1 MYLYFETL
9 DVEVRSEVA
18 VLPGAIVLSN
28 MGKLR
33 EKISAC
39 FVNTVG
45 FYCIV
50 LGGLTGLFLGAS
62 VVSVIE
68 VLELIILQLKSLCC
82 DRDENK
88 VNNSRADVCKKSRGC
103 ENAEKEGKIQNRSRV
118 QAFESP
124 TPSRKRVNLFY
135 V

>member
-1 MYLYFETL
+1 MYVYFETL

-88 VNNSRADVCKKSRGC
+88 VNNSRADVCKK
-103 ENAEKEGKIQNRSRV
+103 NRSCEKTVKIEEKPNRRKV
-118 QAFESP
+118 QGFESP
-124 TPSRKRVNLFY
+124 TPPRKKINLFY

>member
-28 MGKLR
+28 MGKLL
-33 EKISAC
+33 EKISASS
-39 FVNTVG
+39 VNTVG

-82 DRDENK
+82 D
-88 VNNSRADVCKKSRGC
+88 
-103 ENAEKEGKIQNRSRV
+103 
-118 QAFESP
+118 
-124 TPSRKRVNLFY
+124 
-135 V
+135 